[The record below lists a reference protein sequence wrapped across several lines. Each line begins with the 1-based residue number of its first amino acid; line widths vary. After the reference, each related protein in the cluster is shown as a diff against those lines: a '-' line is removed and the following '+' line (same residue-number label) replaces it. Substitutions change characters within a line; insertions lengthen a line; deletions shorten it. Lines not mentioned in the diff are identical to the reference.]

1 MDCPPEK
8 NDPEDYPKR
17 ERLNNEIIIKTMF
30 KNFVFCILVFNLIF
44 PYFKQD
50 PIMIGLSGAYSTL
63 ASGYNAV
70 GINPAN
76 LAFSK
81 GVSVKLMNMNINMN
95 MNITS
100 I

>member
-1 MDCPPEK
+1 MVK
-8 NDPEDYPKR
+8 K
-17 ERLNNEIIIKTMF
+17 
-30 KNFVFCILVFNLIF
+30 FVFCILVFNLIF

-81 GVSVKLMNMNINMN
+81 GVSVNLMNMNLNLTNM
-95 MNITS
+95 IYK
-100 I
+100 ICY